1 MPDVFKGLIMDKDK
15 IGDLL
20 YKFTIVVSKSLAEQF
35 RAGQFIHIKCGDE
48 RILRRPIS
56 ISDVTGG
63 DISFV
68 IEVKGDGTKWLS
80 ERNVDEVLDVIG
92 PLGNGFVLPEGKVV
106 VVGGG
111 VGAPPLMYAAKSA
124 SGSVSA
130 VLGFRSKDKMMLPDE
145 FEDICD
151 SVVVTTDDGS
161 YGIHGT
167 VVEPLKLLLDKGD
180 YSAVLTCGPRSM
192 MEAVAKL
199 CLEYGI
205 PCQVSL
211 EERMGC
217 GVGACYVCA
226 CRTLKDGAEYMSR
239 VCVEGPV
246 FDAMDVVW

>member
-1 MPDVFKGLIMDKDK
+1 MPNVFQCIISEKAK

-20 YKFTIVVSKSLAEQF
+20 YKFTIVSSSLAGES

-80 ERNVDEVLDVIG
+80 ERNVGEVLDVIG
-92 PLGNGFVLPEGKVV
+92 PLGNGFVLPEGKVI

-124 SGSVSA
+124 QGSVTA
-130 VLGFRSKDKMMLPDE
+130 ILGFRGKNKMMLLDE
-145 FEDICD
+145 FKNICD
-151 SVVVTTDDGS
+151 NVVVTTDDGS

-167 VVEPLKLLLDKGD
+167 AIKPLKELLDKGS
-180 YSAVLTCGPRSM
+180 YSAVLTCGPRPM

-199 CLEYGI
+199 CMKYGI

-217 GVGACYVCA
+217 GVGACFVCA
-226 CRTLKDGAEYMSR
+226 CKTLKDGVEYMSR
-239 VCVEGPV
+239 VCIEGPV
-246 FDAMDVVW
+246 FDAPDVVW